1 MQPEI
6 RRIVKKN
13 SEYVVRFSELKD
25 DTETFEFSL
34 QDKFFKDFKSSEWE
48 NGRVNVVADVI
59 KRPDGIT
66 IDFEMKGELTVLCD
80 RCLDAFA
87 RPVQFSQRLFV
98 KYGQEPKELDDNVVV
113 ISREENQIDM
123 GKYFYEYLVLSMPVK
138 RVHPNRMNGESGC
151 NREMIEKLEQ
161 HIMKN
166 NIEDTDPRWDALK
179 RLIDKN

>member
-13 SEYVVRFSELKD
+13 SEYVVRFSELKE

-34 QDKFFKDFKSSEWE
+34 LDTFFKDFQSSEWE
-48 NGRVNVVADVI
+48 NGRINVEVFVI
-59 KRPDGIT
+59 KRPDGFT

-87 RPVQFSQRLFV
+87 RPVHFSQRLFV
-98 KYGQEPKELDDNVVV
+98 KYGQEPKEIDDNVVV
-113 ISREENQIDM
+113 ISREENQIDL
-123 GKYFYEYLVLSMPVK
+123 GGYFYEYLLLSMPVK
-138 RVHPNRMNGESGC
+138 RIHPNRMNGESGC
-151 NREMIEKLEQ
+151 DSKMIERLEQ
-161 HIMKN
+161 HLVNN

>member
-1 MQPEI
+1 M
-6 RRIVKKN
+6 KKN

-34 QDKFFKDFKSSEWE
+34 RDTFFKDFQSNEWE
-48 NGRVNVVADVI
+48 SGRVNVVVDVI

-87 RPVQFSQRLFV
+87 QPVNFSQRLFV
-98 KYGQEPKELDDNVVV
+98 KYGQEPKELDDNMV
-113 ISREENQIDM
+113 IIPREENQIDLA
-123 GKYFYEYLVLSMPVK
+123 GYFYEYLLLSMPVK
-138 RVHPNRMNGESGC
+138 RVHPNRVNGESGC
-151 NREMIEKLEQ
+151 NKEMLKKLKQ
-161 HIMKN
+161 HIVN
-166 NIEDTDPRWDALK
+166 NSVEDTDPRWDALK